1 MFDYCPNLEKL
12 KPYSVDENN
21 WDVKLDANESPANLP
36 PLVRERILE
45 RMDYLVFNRYP
56 DIEGRDLRVALAEG
70 LGLTWQQV
78 AIGNGSSELLLALCH
93 LFGGP
98 GRGIAFPTPSF
109 SMYEIYAQVT
119 GSVALTI
126 PLAIGEVFDKEA
138 VIAAVRQADAKLLL
152 LCNPNNPTGAVID
165 QADIEYILTQVSC
178 PVVVD
183 EAYYE
188 FYGKSSVKLL
198 GEYKNL
204 IITRTFSK
212 AYGLAATRAGYLLG
226 HPEVVRLLKKV
237 LMPYHVNAITQIAA
251 ETVWLMR
258 DQFEATIRQ
267 IVVERKRISDALKS
281 MSGIEVYPSQTNFL
295 LLKVAAHKICQEHL
309 AASQI
314 AVRAMGKGVLER
326 CLRVTVGT
334 PIENDAFLT
343 AMRQMPGDQ
352 S

>member
-12 KPYSVDENN
+12 KPYSVDEAD
-21 WDVKLDANESPANLP
+21 WDIKLDANESPCNLP

-45 RMDYLVFNRYP
+45 RMDYLAFNRYP

-78 AIGNGSSELLLALCH
+78 AIGNGSSELLLALCQ

-98 GRGIAFPTPSF
+98 GRSIAFPTPSF
-109 SMYEIYAQVT
+109 SMYGIYAQVT
-119 GSVALTI
+119 GSKALSI
-126 PLAIGEVFDKEA
+126 PLALEEVFDRDA
-138 VIAAVRQADAKLLL
+138 VVAAVRKEDAKLLL

-165 QADIEYILTQVSC
+165 QEDIEYILTQVSC

-188 FYGKSSVKLL
+188 FYGKSSIKLL
-198 GEYKNL
+198 GEYENL

-212 AYGLAATRAGYLLG
+212 AYGLAATRAGYLMG
-226 HPEVVRLLKKV
+226 NPEVVRLLEKV

-267 IVVERKRISDALKS
+267 IVVERKRMADALKELP
-281 MSGIEVYPSQTNFL
+281 GIEVYPSQTNFL
-295 LLKVAAHKICQEHL
+295 LLKVAAHKICLENL
-309 AASQI
+309 AAAQI
-314 AVRAMGKGVLER
+314 AVRAMGTGVLTN

-343 AMRQMPGDQ
+343 AMRKIAGGQL
-352 S
+352 